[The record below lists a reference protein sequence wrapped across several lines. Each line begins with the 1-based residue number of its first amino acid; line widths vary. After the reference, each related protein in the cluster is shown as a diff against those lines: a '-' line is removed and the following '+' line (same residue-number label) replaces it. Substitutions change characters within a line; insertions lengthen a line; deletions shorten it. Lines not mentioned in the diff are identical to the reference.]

1 MSTLELPEQ
10 TACEELSFS
19 WDRQGCV
26 RSCRRLSM
34 MASKLQLLFD
44 RMDYGRGEGNR
55 VLWLAERG

>member
-1 MSTLELPEQ
+1 
-10 TACEELSFS
+10 
-19 WDRQGCV
+19 
-26 RSCRRLSM
+26 M